1 MAVKSNRERYD
12 DRDERPRQKDAEV
25 VKVLQAKVD
34 SAKVLELGARLKKL
48 MAAPENIRLAIS
60 DVVEM
65 SAEYAG
71 GSVIL
76 KSPEAVLEPAK
87 GTISVLLPFAVLN
100 AALHKRGPVKL
111 SLQNNQLII
120 TGQRYKA
127 ELNIE
132 RGGKMEAL
140 EPIKGQ
146 DSEPMRKLLKDAA
159 GLLYITDMIEGQPID
174 VHFRWD
180 KNGITAAAADPYHAV
195 IIEGDADTKSAH
207 RVTLPIDLAMKLSEI
222 GGTFDIGETKV
233 RAESEL
239 GRAEMNQ
246 VAASESVVP
255 LESIL
260 GLLDLKP
267 SWKAELNGTDLS
279 ALLSN
284 LGAVVEG
291 SDIEF
296 DISEDS
302 IAVDSK
308 GRFGKVSGN
317 VEISGVKGKPPGRIT
332 VRPSIFNSIVE
343 KVHGNIRM
351 EISGSIL
358 RIEPLKQKGD
368 YDFYGF
374 VHLKAN
380 A

>member
-1 MAVKSNRERYD
+1 MVLKLKRQRDD
-12 DRDERPRQKDAEV
+12 DRDERPAEV
-25 VKVLQAKVD
+25 VKVLQATVD
-34 SAKVLELGARLKKL
+34 SAKIIELGARLKKL
-48 MAAPENIRLAIS
+48 MTAPENVRLSIS

-65 SAEYAG
+65 SAEYPG
-71 GSVIL
+71 GGFIL

-100 AALHKRGPVKL
+100 AALNKRGAVNLALK
-111 SLQNNQLII
+111 QNQLVI
-120 TGQRYKA
+120 TGNRYKA

-132 RGGKMEAL
+132 RGGKSETL

-146 DSEPMRKLLKDAA
+146 DSEPMRKLLKEAA
-159 GLLYITDMIEGQPID
+159 SLLFITDMIEGQPID
-174 VHFRWD
+174 VHFKWD
-180 KNGITAAAADPYHAV
+180 KTGIIAAAADPYHAV
-195 IIEGDADTKSAH
+195 IIEGASESRASH
-207 RVTLPIDLAMKLSEI
+207 RVTLPIDLAMKLAEI
-222 GGTFDIGETKV
+222 GGQFDIGETKV
-233 RAESEL
+233 KAESEL

-291 SDIEF
+291 ADIEF
-296 DISEDS
+296 DIGTDS
-302 IAVDSK
+302 ISVDSR

-317 VEISGVKGKPPGRIT
+317 VEISGVKGKPPGLIT
-332 VRPSIFNSIVE
+332 MRPSIFNSIVE
-343 KVHGNIRM
+343 KVRGNIRM
-351 EISGSIL
+351 EISGNIL
-358 RIEPLKQKGD
+358 RIEPLKQKEP
-368 YDFYGF
+368 YYFYGF
-374 VHLKAN
+374 VHLKQN
-380 A
+380 EK